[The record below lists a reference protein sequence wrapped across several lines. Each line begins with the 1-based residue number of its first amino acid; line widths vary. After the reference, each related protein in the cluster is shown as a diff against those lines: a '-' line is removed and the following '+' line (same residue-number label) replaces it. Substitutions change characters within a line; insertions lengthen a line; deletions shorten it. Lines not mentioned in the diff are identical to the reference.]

1 MFSYLIIKNF
11 ITYLLAFPL
20 LIYAQTPTFNFHS
33 LGAEDGLNNNNIF
46 NIQQH
51 KSGLIYVTTQN
62 GIYQYDGYNFQKLK
76 LNGINSNVLQNAF
89 LQDDELSISVRNE
102 GIASLNVVSGELIQ
116 KKQLKFKNNADQIVT
131 TDKYIYALLSGIR
144 LTILKLE
151 DGQILEQSNI
161 NGIAQSNINGIA
173 QRIYCIFKTQ
183 SNRILIG
190 KDDGL
195 FDVTDGNAIKV
206 NLPLKNQPVY
216 AINESN
222 NGDLVIGSTNKIIIT
237 HDNKIVKEIIPVYA
251 KSSKTFLL
259 GGEKSINKLVVDKY
273 NRIWFTSYP
282 DDNLYVQF
290 ENVTFNV
297 FDILDIPSNLINCI
311 YKDNNENIWVG
322 TFNDGLFY
330 IQNPSFNSYSFNLNS
345 KPLNINQVLLK
356 NKVLVAATGNGLYG
370 MNVETNETKILSKP
384 DDIFPDQ
391 ILGIKEINNTIYY
404 FKKSQFVMSKSTF
417 QTKTNF
423 LRFEP
428 VIATLHFSLDDNTA
442 IVADRLSNLLLT
454 NSNGTKTIDTLV
466 SFPNYRTN
474 INALYKLND
483 TLFIGT
489 NEGLYI
495 YNFKSKNY
503 RFSDLPKTNYK
514 INDITLINGK
524 IYLAH
529 EGGITDYSGNQL
541 KEQLGN
547 FPLNSVKKIKYFA
560 GKVWLATQNGCLI
573 CDKNL
578 MPIHLLDKAFGLQS
592 NNINDISFNENNLVV
607 STSRG
612 VAVIDTGSLGI
623 NKHQLQSVKITS
635 ILVDGT
641 QIPVESSIIKLNA
654 NQKDVAIS
662 FISPYF
668 NKPNKQYYRYRVNNG
683 NWKSIDN
690 SVCNLG
696 NLEGGTSK
704 IEIQNSLNKIKWANS
719 TNVLFEKEKALS
731 NANILYILIILV
743 GLALIAF
750 ISWIILKRIKV
761 NALKRL
767 QDEQQMNLLKH
778 QAMNSLL
785 SPHFIFNSLTSIQ
798 NYINT
803 NNSLKAS
810 EYLAKFSRLIR
821 MIIEKAS
828 QSEINLTDEL
838 TRLKYYLELEKE
850 RFKNKFDYHLE
861 IDPNIDQNEVKIPN
875 MIIQPHVE
883 NCIIHGILPKMEHG
897 NLFVRIRRIEA
908 GIMQIQIEDDGI
920 GLIKAKEHAKTGH
933 KSLGTST
940 IKNILEINSK
950 ISGRRQEVTMID
962 KSTIDANQTGT
973 IITINL
979 AL

>member
-1 MFSYLIIKNF
+1 M
-11 ITYLLAFPL
+11 
-20 LIYAQTPTFNFHS
+20 
-33 LGAEDGLNNNNIF
+33 NNNNIF

-76 LNGINSNVLQNAF
+76 LGRINSNVLQNAF
-89 LQDDELSISVRNE
+89 LNNDDLYLSVRNE
-102 GIASLNVVSGELIQ
+102 GIANYNVVSGELAQ
-116 KKQLKFKNNADQIVT
+116 KNALKFKNNADQIVT

-144 LTILKLE
+144 LTILNLE
-151 DGQILEQSNI
+151 NGQILE
-161 NGIAQSNINGIA
+161 QSNINGIA

-183 SNRILIG
+183 TNRILIG

-195 FDVTDGNAIKV
+195 YDVTDGNAIKI

-216 AINESN
+216 SITENN
-222 NGDLVIGSTNKIIIT
+222 NGELILGSTNKIFVT
-237 HDNKIVKEIIPVYA
+237 GGNKIIKEIIPTYS

-311 YKDNNENIWVG
+311 YKDNKENIWVG

-356 NKVLVAATGNGLYG
+356 NKVLIAATGNGLYG
-370 MNVETNETKILSKP
+370 MNVETNEAKVLSKP

-391 ILGIKEINNTIYY
+391 ILGIKEINNLIYY
-404 FKKSQFVMSKSTF
+404 FKKSQFVLNKSTF
-417 QTKTNF
+417 QSKTNL

-428 VIATLHFSLDDNTA
+428 VIATLHFSLDDQTA
-442 IVADRLSNLLLT
+442 IVADRFSNLLLT

-474 INALYKLND
+474 INALFKLND

-495 YNFKSKNY
+495 YDFKSKNY
-503 RFSDLPKTNYK
+503 RFSDLPKTNFK
-514 INDITLINGK
+514 INDIALINGK

-529 EGGITDYSGNQL
+529 EGGITDYSANQL
-541 KEQLGN
+541 KEQLGT
-547 FPLNSVKKIKYFA
+547 FALNSVKKIKYFA
-560 GKVWLATQNGCLI
+560 DRIWLATQNGCLI

-578 MPIHLLDKAFGLQS
+578 VPIHLLDKAFGLQS
-592 NNINDISFNENNLVV
+592 NNINDIFFNENNVVV

-612 VAVIDTGSLGI
+612 VALIDTGSVGI
-623 NKHQLQSVKITS
+623 NQPQLQSVKISS
-635 ILVDGT
+635 ILVDGI
-641 QIPVESSIIKLNA
+641 QLPVESNVIKLNA

-683 NWKSIDN
+683 LWKSIDN

-696 NLEGGTSK
+696 NLEGGISK

-719 TNVLFEKEKALS
+719 TTVLFEKEKALS
-731 NANILYILIILV
+731 NANILYIIIIFV

-750 ISWIILKRIKV
+750 ASWIILKRIKV

-850 RFKNKFDYHLE
+850 RFKNKFDYHLD
-861 IDPNIDQNEVKIPN
+861 IDPNINQNEVKIPN

-897 NLFVRIRRIEA
+897 NLFIRIKRIDA

-950 ISGRRQEVTMID
+950 ISGRRQEVSMID
-962 KSTIDANQTGT
+962 KSTMNANQTGT

-979 AL
+979 AQ

>member
-1 MFSYLIIKNF
+1 VIFS
-11 ITYLLAFPL
+11 
-20 LIYAQTPTFNFHS
+20 QTPTFNFHS
-33 LGAEDGLNNNNIF
+33 LGAEEGLNNNNIF

-51 KSGLIYVTTQN
+51 KNGLIYVTTQN

-76 LNGINSNVLQNAF
+76 LGGINSNALQNAF
-89 LQDDELSISVRNE
+89 LQNDDLNLSVRNE
-102 GIASLNVVSGELIQ
+102 GISTFNVLSGKLIQ
-116 KKQLKFKNNADQIVT
+116 KAELKFKNNADQILI
-131 TDKYIYALLSGIR
+131 TDNYIYALLSGIR
-144 LTILKLE
+144 LTVLKIE
-151 DGQILEQSNI
+151 EGKTIEVGNNNDIT
-161 NGIAQSNINGIA
+161 
-173 QRIYCIFKTQ
+173 QRVYCIFRTKD
-183 SNRILIG
+183 SRILIG

-195 FDVTDGNAIKV
+195 YDVTDGSAVKV
-206 NLPLKNQPVY
+206 NLPFKNQPVY
-216 AINESN
+216 AIAEN
-222 NGDLVIGSTNKIIIT
+222 NSGELILGSTNKIIVT
-237 HDNKIVKEIIPVYA
+237 NGNKIIKEIIPTYS

-290 ENVTFNV
+290 ENATFNV

-311 YKDNNENIWVG
+311 YKDNSENIWVG

-330 IQNPSFNSYSFNLNS
+330 IQNPSFSSYSFNLNS
-345 KPLNINQVLLK
+345 KPLNINQVLFK

-370 MNVETNETKILSKP
+370 MNVQTNEAKVLSKP

-391 ILGIKEINNTIYY
+391 ILGLKEINSSIYY
-404 FKKSQFVMSKSTF
+404 FKKSQFVMNKSTF
-417 QTKTNF
+417 QTKTD
-423 LRFEP
+423 LLKFEP
-428 VIATLHFSLDDNTA
+428 VIATLHYSLDENTA
-442 IVADRLSNLLLT
+442 IVADRFSNLLLT
-454 NSNGTKTIDTLV
+454 NANGSKTIDTLV

-474 INALYKLND
+474 INTLLKLND

-495 YNFKSKNY
+495 YDFKSRNY
-503 RFSDLPKTNYK
+503 RFSDLPTTNFK
-514 INDITLINGK
+514 INDISLINGK
-524 IYLAH
+524 LYLAH
-529 EGGITDYSGNQL
+529 EGGITDYSRNQL
-541 KEQLGN
+541 KEQLGTYS
-547 FPLNSVKKIKYFA
+547 LNSVKKIKYF
-560 GKVWLATQNGCLI
+560 GERIWLATQNGCLI
-573 CDKNL
+573 CDKDL
-578 MPIHLLDKAFGLQS
+578 VPIHLLDKAFGLQS
-592 NNINDISFNENNLVV
+592 NNINDISYSENNIVI

-612 VAVIDTGSLGI
+612 VALIDTSSLGI
-623 NKHQLQSVKITS
+623 NQPQLQSVKISS
-635 ILVDGT
+635 ILVDGLP
-641 QIPVESSIIKLNA
+641 IALDSSAIKLNA
-654 NQKDVAIS
+654 NQKDIAIS

-668 NKPNKQYYRYRVNNG
+668 SKPNKQYYRYRVNG
-683 NWKSIDN
+683 GVWKSIDN

-704 IEIQNSLNKIKWANS
+704 IEIQNSLNKIKWANA
-719 TNVLFEKEKALS
+719 TTVIFEKEKALS
-731 NANILYILIILV
+731 NANILYIVIICV

-750 ISWIILKRIKV
+750 VSWIILKRIKV

-828 QSEINLTDEL
+828 QSEISLTDEL

-850 RFKNKFDYHLE
+850 RFKNKFDYHIE
-861 IDPNIDQNEVKIPN
+861 IDSNINQGDVKIPN

-897 NLFVRIRRIEA
+897 NLFIRIKKIDA
-908 GIMQIQIEDDGI
+908 GLMQIQIEDDGI

-950 ISGRRQEVTMID
+950 ITGRKQEVTMID
-962 KSTIDANQTGT
+962 KLTLNTNQTGT